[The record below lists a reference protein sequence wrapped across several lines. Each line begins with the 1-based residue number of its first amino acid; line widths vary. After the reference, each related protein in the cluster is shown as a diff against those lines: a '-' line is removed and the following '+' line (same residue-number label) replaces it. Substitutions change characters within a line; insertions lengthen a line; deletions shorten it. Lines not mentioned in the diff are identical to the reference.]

1 MSDQPSVTYA
11 TINRD
16 AVWRVTTLAIAVGAL
31 IVALIAP
38 GSSGTSDGKIAATS
52 TSSGATEFDI
62 ELGDFFVKP
71 SSIEV
76 PAGEIITLRV
86 SNTGNIPHD
95 LAVSDAQ
102 RTEMLDSGASQ
113 TITVGPFDTSVE
125 ALCSVPGHKEAGMT
139 MSINVIGAA
148 AASSNGGDT
157 NANSG
162 GTVDDSAVIDP
173 TAFPAADW
181 EGRDPVLPPAAAGT
195 VHEVT
200 FEATETVMEVAP
212 GVKQEMWTFNDQ
224 VPGPVLRGKVG
235 DTFRITLVNKG
246 AVGHSIDFHAS
257 MVAWDDEMRTLKTG
271 ESLVY
276 EFTAQFAGAFMYH
289 CGTAPVL
296 HHIGNGMYGV
306 IIIDPPDLA
315 PVAKEFVVMQSEL
328 YLGPDGKPGNLT
340 KMLNND
346 WDAVVFNGYYNQ
358 YKFDPI
364 EVEAG
369 MRYRMWVLN
378 DGPSENS
385 AFHIVGTVFDTVYKE
400 GAYRLR
406 PDSGRGG
413 AQALDLQ
420 PSQGGF
426 VEFSFAEDG
435 LYPMVTHKFSNV
447 GKGALGFFAVG
458 NANVALL
465 GNH

>member
-1 MSDQPSVTYA
+1 MSDHPSGTTTA
-11 TINRD
+11 IDRD
-16 AVWRVTTLAIAVGAL
+16 TSWRVITLVVAVGAL
-31 IVALIAP
+31 VVALVAL
-38 GSSGTSDGKIAATS
+38 GTSGSNDSKVAQP
-52 TSSGATEFDI
+52 SSDLIQFDV
-62 ELGDFFVKP
+62 ELGDFFIKP
-71 SSIEV
+71 SSIDV
-76 PAGEIITLRV
+76 PAGKTFSLRV
-86 SNTGNIPHD
+86 SNTGGIPHD
-95 LAVSDAQ
+95 LVVAGVHS
-102 RTEMLDSGASQ
+102 TEMLNPGSSQ
-113 TITVGPFDTSVE
+113 TVTVGPFDASVE
-125 ALCSVPGHKEAGMT
+125 AWCSVSGHKEAGMKMT
-139 MSINVIGAA
+139 INVVGAA
-148 AASSNGGDT
+148 AASSHGGDMSAST
-157 NANSG
+157 NLA
-162 GTVDDSAVIDP
+162 VDDSAVIDP
-173 TAFPAADW
+173 QAMPAADW
-181 EGRDPVLPPAAAGT
+181 QGRDPVLLPAAAGT

-212 GVKQEMWTFNDQ
+212 GVKQEMWTFNNQ
-224 VPGPVLRGKVG
+224 VPGPVLRGNVG

-246 AVGHSIDFHAS
+246 ALGHSIDFHAS
-257 MVAWDDEMRTLKTG
+257 MVAWDDEMRTIQPG

-289 CGTAPVL
+289 CGTGPAL

-306 IIIDPPDLA
+306 IIIDPPGLA
-315 PVAKEFVVMQSEL
+315 PVAKEFVVTQSEL

-369 MRYRMWVLN
+369 TRYRMWVLN

-400 GAYRLR
+400 GAYRLQ

-413 AQALDLQ
+413 AQVLDLQ
-420 PSQGGF
+420 PAQGGF
-426 VEFSFAEDG
+426 VEFTFAEDG
-435 LYPMVTHKFSNV
+435 LYPFVTHKFSNV

>member
-1 MSDQPSVTYA
+1 MSDQPSRTYA
-11 TINRD
+11 AINRE
-16 AVWRVTTLAIAVGAL
+16 AIWLMTLLIAVAAL
-31 IVALIAP
+31 IVALMAF
-38 GSSGTSDGKIAATS
+38 GSSGNGESNSNSESNTVVTTGDALV
-52 TSSGATEFDI
+52 FDI
-62 ELGDFFVKP
+62 ELGDFFMKP
-71 SSIEV
+71 SSIDV
-76 PAGEIITLRV
+76 PAGTTFTLQV

-95 LAVSDAQ
+95 LWVSDAQ
-102 RTEMLDSGASQ
+102 RTEILDPGASQ
-113 TITVGPFDTSVE
+113 TITVGPFDASVE
-125 ALCSVPGHKEAGMT
+125 AVCSVPGHKEAGMI
-139 MSINVIGAA
+139 MAINVTGTA
-148 AASSNGGDT
+148 AASSQGDES
-157 NANSG
+157 A
-162 GTVDDSAVIDP
+162 DDSAVIDP
-173 TAFPAADW
+173 QAMPAADW
-181 EGRDPVLPPAAAGT
+181 QGRDPVLPPAESGT

-200 FEATETVMEVAP
+200 FEVTEIVMEVAP
-212 GVKQEMWTFNDQ
+212 GVKQEMWTFNNQ

-235 DTFRITLVNKG
+235 DTFRVTLVNSG
-246 AVGHSIDFHAS
+246 ALGHSIDFHAS
-257 MVAWDDEMRTLKTG
+257 MVAWDDEMRTIQTG
-271 ESLVY
+271 ESLIY

-306 IIIDPPDLA
+306 IIIDPPVLA

-340 KMLNND
+340 KMLNDD

-369 MRYRMWVLN
+369 TRYRMWVLN

-400 GAYRLR
+400 GAYRLQ

-413 AQALDLQ
+413 AQVLDLQ
-420 PSQGGF
+420 PAQGGF
-426 VEFSFAEDG
+426 VEFAFAEDG

-458 NANVALL
+458 DANVALL

>member
-1 MSDQPSVTYA
+1 MVTL
-11 TINRD
+11 
-16 AVWRVTTLAIAVGAL
+16 VVAVGAL
-31 IVALIAP
+31 IVALVAP
-38 GSSGTSDGKIAATS
+38 GNSGTSESNVAATSKSSGT
-52 TSSGATEFDI
+52 TEFDI
-62 ELGDFFVKP
+62 ELGDFFIKP
-71 SSIEV
+71 ASIEV

-86 SNTGNIPHD
+86 SNTGSIPHD

-102 RTEMLDSGASQ
+102 RTEMLDSGGTQ
-113 TITVGPFDTSVE
+113 TITVGPFETSVE

-139 MSINVIGAA
+139 MSINVAGSA
-148 AASSNGGDT
+148 AASSDSDG
-157 NANSG
+157 AA
-162 GTVDDSAVIDP
+162 DDSAVIDP
-173 TAFPAADW
+173 KAFPAADW
-181 EGRDPVLPPAAAGT
+181 QGRDPVLPPAATGT

-200 FEATETVMEVAP
+200 FEVTETVMEVAP
-212 GVKQEMWTFNDQ
+212 GVKQEMWTYNNQ

-235 DTFRITLVNKG
+235 DTFRITLLNSGVL
-246 AVGHSIDFHAS
+246 GHSIDFHAS
-257 MVAWDDEMRTLKTG
+257 MVAWDDEMRTIKTG

-289 CGTAPVL
+289 CGTGPVL

-306 IIIDPPDLA
+306 IIIDPPELA

-378 DGPSENS
+378 DGPIENS
-385 AFHIVGTVFDTVYKE
+385 A
-400 GAYRLR
+400 
-406 PDSGRGG
+406 
-413 AQALDLQ
+413 
-420 PSQGGF
+420 
-426 VEFSFAEDG
+426 
-435 LYPMVTHKFSNV
+435 
-447 GKGALGFFAVG
+447 
-458 NANVALL
+458 
-465 GNH
+465 

>member
-1 MSDQPSVTYA
+1 MSDQPSRTYA
-11 TINRD
+11 AINRE
-16 AVWRVTTLAIAVGAL
+16 AVWLMTLLVAVAAL
-31 IVALIAP
+31 IVSLMAFGNS
-38 GSSGTSDGKIAATS
+38 GSSGSKTTGTDSNTVVTTGDALV
-52 TSSGATEFDI
+52 FDI
-62 ELGDFFVKP
+62 ELGDFFIKP
-71 SSIEV
+71 SSIDV
-76 PAGEIITLRV
+76 PPGATITLQV
-86 SNTGNIPHD
+86 SNTGKVPHD
-95 LAVSDAQ
+95 LWVSDAQ
-102 RTEMLDSGASQ
+102 RTEMLDPGASE
-113 TITVGPFDTSVE
+113 TVTFGPFDASVE
-125 ALCSVPGHKEAGMT
+125 AVCSVPGHKEAGMIMT
-139 MSINVIGAA
+139 INVTGTAPAA
-148 AASSNGGDT
+148 GHTD
-157 NANSG
+157 
-162 GTVDDSAVIDP
+162 GTADDSAVIDP
-173 TAFPAADW
+173 QAMPAADW
-181 EGRDPVLPPAAAGT
+181 QGRDPVLPPVESGT

-200 FEATETVMEVAP
+200 FEVTEIVMEVAP
-212 GVKQEMWTFNDQ
+212 GVKQEMWTFNNQ

-235 DTFRITLVNKG
+235 DTFRVTLVNSG
-246 AVGHSIDFHAS
+246 ALGHSIDFHAS
-257 MVAWDDEMRTLKTG
+257 MVAWDDEMRTIQTG

-364 EVEAG
+364 EVDANT
-369 MRYRMWVLN
+369 RYRMWVLN

-400 GAYRLR
+400 GAYRLQ

-458 NANVALL
+458 DANVALL

>member
-1 MSDQPSVTYA
+1 MSDHPSGTTSIDSDV
-11 TINRD
+11 R
-16 AVWRVTTLAIAVGAL
+16 WRVITLAIAVGAL
-31 IVALIAP
+31 IVALVAF
-38 GSSGTSDGKIAATS
+38 GTSGSNDSKIAEP
-52 TSSGATEFDI
+52 SSDSIQFDV
-62 ELGDFFVKP
+62 ELGDFFIKP
-71 SSIEV
+71 SSIDV
-76 PAGEIITLRV
+76 PAGAIITLRV
-86 SNTGNIPHD
+86 SNIGNIPHD
-95 LAVSDAQ
+95 LVVSDSQ
-102 RTEMLDSGASQ
+102 GTEMLDSGSSQ
-113 TITVGPFDTSVE
+113 TITVGPFDASVE
-125 ALCSVPGHKEAGMT
+125 ALCSVSGHKEAGMT
-139 MSINVIGAA
+139 MAINVVGAA
-148 AASSNGGDT
+148 AASNNGSGA
-157 NANSG
+157 NASSD
-162 GTVDDSAVIDP
+162 GTVDDSAKIDP
-173 TAFPAADW
+173 QALPAVDW
-181 EGRDPVLPPAAAGT
+181 QGRDPVLPPAGTGT
-195 VHEVT
+195 VHEIT

-212 GVKQEMWTFNDQ
+212 GVKQEMWTYNNQ

-235 DTFRITLVNKG
+235 DTFRITLLNSG
-246 AVGHSIDFHAS
+246 ALGHSIDFHAS
-257 MVAWDDEMRTLKTG
+257 MVAWDDEMRTILTG

-289 CGTAPVL
+289 CGTGPAL

-306 IIIDPPDLA
+306 IIIDPPGLA
-315 PVAKEFVVMQSEL
+315 PVAKEFVVTQSEL

-400 GAYRLR
+400 GAYRLQ

-413 AQALDLQ
+413 AQVLDLQ

-426 VEFSFAEDG
+426 VEFTFAEDG

>member
-1 MSDQPSVTYA
+1 MSDQPSRTYA
-11 TINRD
+11 AINRE
-16 AVWRVTTLAIAVGAL
+16 AVWLLTLVIAITAL
-31 IVALIAP
+31 IVSLMTP
-38 GSSGTSDGKIAATS
+38 GSSGNSDSKTVTTTAEAI
-52 TSSGATEFDI
+52 EFDI

-71 SSIEV
+71 SSIDV
-76 PAGEIITLRV
+76 PAGATITLRV
-86 SNTGNIPHD
+86 TNTGNIPHD
-95 LAVSDAQ
+95 LMVSDAQ
-102 RTEMLDSGASQ
+102 RTEMLESGSSE

-125 ALCSVPGHKEAGMT
+125 ALCSVPGHKDAGMT
-139 MSINVIGAA
+139 MAINVTGTAA
-148 AASSNGGDT
+148 AGGHGD
-157 NANSG
+157 
-162 GTVDDSAVIDP
+162 GTADDSAVIDP
-173 TAFPAADW
+173 QAMPAADW
-181 EGRDPVLPPAAAGT
+181 QGRDPVLPPAPTGT

-200 FEATETVMEVAP
+200 FEVTETVMEVAP
-212 GVKQEMWTFNDQ
+212 GVKQEMWTFNNQ

-235 DTFRITLVNKG
+235 DTFRVTLVNSG
-246 AVGHSIDFHAS
+246 ALGHSIDFHAS
-257 MVAWDDEMRTLKTG
+257 MVAWDDEMRTIQTG

-276 EFTAQFAGAFMYH
+276 EFKAQFAGAFMYH

-306 IIIDPPDLA
+306 IIIDPPGLA
-315 PVAKEFVVMQSEL
+315 PVAKEFVVTQSEL

-340 KMLNND
+340 KMLNDD

-369 MRYRMWVLN
+369 TRYRMWVLN

-400 GAYRLR
+400 GTYLLR

-413 AQALDLQ
+413 AQVLDLQ
-420 PSQGGF
+420 PAQGGF

-458 NANVALL
+458 DANVALL
-465 GNH
+465 GGH

>member
-1 MSDQPSVTYA
+1 MSDHPSGTTSIDPDV
-11 TINRD
+11 R
-16 AVWRVTTLAIAVGAL
+16 WRVITLAIAVGAL
-31 IVALIAP
+31 IVALVAF
-38 GSSGTSDGKIAATS
+38 GTSGSNDSKIAEP
-52 TSSGATEFDI
+52 SSDSIQFDV
-62 ELGDFFVKP
+62 ELGDFFIKP
-71 SSIEV
+71 SSIDV
-76 PAGEIITLRV
+76 PAGAIITLRV
-86 SNTGNIPHD
+86 SNIGNIPHD
-95 LAVSDAQ
+95 LVVSDSQ
-102 RTEMLDSGASQ
+102 GTEMLDSGSSQ
-113 TITVGPFDTSVE
+113 TITVGPFDASVE
-125 ALCSVPGHKEAGMT
+125 ALCSVSGHKEAGMT
-139 MSINVIGAA
+139 MAINVVGAA
-148 AASSNGGDT
+148 AASDNGSGA
-157 NANSG
+157 NASSD
-162 GTVDDSAVIDP
+162 GTVDDSAKIDP
-173 TAFPAADW
+173 QALPAVDW
-181 EGRDPVLPPAAAGT
+181 QGRDPVLPPAGTGT
-195 VHEVT
+195 VHEIT

-212 GVKQEMWTFNDQ
+212 GVKQEMWTYNNQ

-235 DTFRITLVNKG
+235 DTFRITLLNSG
-246 AVGHSIDFHAS
+246 ALGHSIDFHAS
-257 MVAWDDEMRTLKTG
+257 MVAWDDEMRTILTG

-289 CGTAPVL
+289 CGTGPAL

-306 IIIDPPDLA
+306 IIIDPPGLA
-315 PVAKEFVVMQSEL
+315 PVAKEFVVTQSEL

-400 GAYRLR
+400 GAYRLQ

-413 AQALDLQ
+413 AQVLDLQ

-426 VEFSFAEDG
+426 VEFTFAEDG

>member
-1 MSDQPSVTYA
+1 MSDHPSGTTSIDPDV
-11 TINRD
+11 R
-16 AVWRVTTLAIAVGAL
+16 WRVITLAIAVGAL
-31 IVALIAP
+31 IVALVAF
-38 GSSGTSDGKIAATS
+38 GTSGSNDSKIAEP
-52 TSSGATEFDI
+52 SSDSIQFDV
-62 ELGDFFVKP
+62 ELGDFFIKP
-71 SSIEV
+71 SSIDV
-76 PAGEIITLRV
+76 PAGAIITLRV
-86 SNTGNIPHD
+86 SNIGNIPHD
-95 LAVSDAQ
+95 LVVSDSQ
-102 RTEMLDSGASQ
+102 GTEMLDSGSSQ
-113 TITVGPFDTSVE
+113 TITVGPFDASVE
-125 ALCSVPGHKEAGMT
+125 ALCSVSGHKEAGMT
-139 MSINVIGAA
+139 MAINVVGAA
-148 AASSNGGDT
+148 AASNNGSGA
-157 NANSG
+157 NASSD
-162 GTVDDSAVIDP
+162 GTVDDSAKIDP
-173 TAFPAADW
+173 QALPAVDW
-181 EGRDPVLPPAAAGT
+181 QGRDPVLPPAGAGT
-195 VHEVT
+195 VHEIT

-212 GVKQEMWTFNDQ
+212 GVKQEMWTYNNQ

-235 DTFRITLVNKG
+235 DTFRITLLNSG
-246 AVGHSIDFHAS
+246 ALGHSIDFHAS
-257 MVAWDDEMRTLKTG
+257 MVAWDDEMRTILTG

-289 CGTAPVL
+289 CGTGPAL

-306 IIIDPPDLA
+306 IIIDPPGLA
-315 PVAKEFVVMQSEL
+315 PVAKEFVVTQSEL

-400 GAYRLR
+400 GAYRLQ

-413 AQALDLQ
+413 AQVLDLQ

-426 VEFSFAEDG
+426 VEFTFAEDG

>member
-1 MSDQPSVTYA
+1 MSDQSSGTTTTVG
-11 TINRD
+11 RESG
-16 AVWRVTTLAIAVGAL
+16 WRIITFAIALGAL
-31 IVALIAP
+31 IVALVALRTPGNNDSSATAP
-38 GSSGTSDGKIAATS
+38 SSGE
-52 TSSGATEFDI
+52 TEFDV
-62 ELGDFFVKP
+62 ELGDFFIKP
-71 SSIEV
+71 ASIDV
-76 PAGEIITLRV
+76 PAGATITLRV
-86 SNTGNIPHD
+86 SNIGDLPHD
-95 LAVSDAQ
+95 LVANGHG
-102 RTEMLDSGASQ
+102 TKMLDPGGSQ
-113 TITVGPFDTSVE
+113 TITVGPFDASVE
-125 ALCSVPGHKEAGMT
+125 ALCTVPGHKEAGMI
-139 MSINVIGAA
+139 MAINVVGAA
-148 AASSNGGDT
+148 VESSQGGGE
-157 NANSG
+157 NAG
-162 GTVDDSAVIDP
+162 GTIDDSAVIDP
-173 TAFPAADW
+173 QAFPAVDW
-181 EGRDPVLPPAAAGT
+181 QGRDPILPPAVNGT

-212 GVKQEMWTFNDQ
+212 GVRQEMWTYNNQ

-246 AVGHSIDFHAS
+246 ALGHSIDFHAS
-257 MVAWDDEMRTLKTG
+257 MVAWNDEMRTIKTG

-289 CGTAPVL
+289 CGTGPAL

-306 IIIDPPDLA
+306 IIIDPPGLA
-315 PVAKEFVVMQSEL
+315 PVAKEFVVTQSEL

-369 MRYRMWVLN
+369 TRYRMWVLN

-400 GAYRLR
+400 GAYRLQ
-406 PDSGRGG
+406 PSSGRGG

-426 VEFSFAEDG
+426 VEFMFAEDG
-435 LYPMVTHKFSNV
+435 LYPIVTHKFSNV

-458 NANVALL
+458 DVDTSALT
-465 GNH
+465 GH